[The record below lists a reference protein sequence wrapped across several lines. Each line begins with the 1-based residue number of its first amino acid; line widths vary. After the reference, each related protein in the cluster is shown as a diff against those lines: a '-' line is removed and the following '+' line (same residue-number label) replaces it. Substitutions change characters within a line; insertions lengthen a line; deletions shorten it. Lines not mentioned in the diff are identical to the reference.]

1 MKFDKPS
8 FPRRVFGIVKPWLE
22 DLAMRQQ
29 VRHNA
34 GMSLYDF
41 KVRTIDGE
49 EVSLGMYRDKVL
61 LIVNTAS
68 HCGFTPQFAGLEELY
83 QRFASL
89 GFSVLGFP
97 CNQFGGQDPGTDAE
111 IGQFC
116 TREYGVTFPMFSK
129 IEVNGDDAHPLF
141 QYLKAQVPGVLGTT
155 AIKWNFSKFL
165 VDRNGTVVER
175 FAPNATPQ
183 EIAKSVEPLL
193 T

>member
-1 MKFDKPS
+1 VKFDKPS

-34 GMSLYDF
+34 SMSLYDF